1 MFFVCMCNGLLHVM
15 TVWASIGDL
24 ALIRTQT
31 SELLAFIRGWR
42 LFAVILITENY
53 RQQLT
58 TTDNS
63 LTTTTYTQQTR
74 NSEAPT
80 IYRQVLFTDK
90 YRQQNGQILTDHN
103 RQNTD
108 KYNLP
113 ATDQKVA
120 SVQRT

>member
-1 MFFVCMCNGLLHVM
+1 M

-31 SELLAFIRGWR
+31 SELPAFIRGWH

-80 IYRQVLFTDK
+80 KYRQVLFTDK
-90 YRQQNGQILTDHN
+90 YRQQNGRILTDHN

-113 ATDQKVA
+113 TTDQKVA